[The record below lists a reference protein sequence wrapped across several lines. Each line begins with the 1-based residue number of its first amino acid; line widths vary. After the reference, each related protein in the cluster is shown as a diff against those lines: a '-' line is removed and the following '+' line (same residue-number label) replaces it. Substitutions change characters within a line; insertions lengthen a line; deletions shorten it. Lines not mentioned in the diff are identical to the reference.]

1 MYVSDSLP
9 REKPPRSEVRR
20 GMSRVL
26 EAPVYISPWR
36 FLNSHHATDN
46 ETQLSE
52 QMAPGTFSLIF
63 LVWPMKTNVPS
74 PLSTS

>member
-9 REKPPRSEVRR
+9 REEPPRSEVGR

-36 FLNSHHATDN
+36 FLNSHHTADN
-46 ETQLSE
+46 ETHLSE
-52 QMAPGTFSLIF
+52 QMAYGAFSLIF
-63 LVWPMKTNVPS
+63 LIWPMKTNVLS
-74 PLSTS
+74 PLR